1 MVVSEDIYIVM
12 SLVII
17 RFGCFMISRYVCNG
31 QWAVGIAYY
40 LSCLLPSFEGR
51 IVDKQIGNMHVKVSA
66 A

>member
-40 LSCLLPSFEGR
+40 LSCLLPSFEPYQ
-51 IVDKQIGNMHVKVSA
+51 DA
-66 A
+66 